1 MDYDDEIRNPNGI
14 AISLRDMGNGK
25 SRLFLDNV
33 KASSDT
39 NPINWKFD
47 AFYTFSPELQNSK
60 IESMA
65 LTDEQYRDI
74 GVAVMARL
82 LALTGRS

>member
-1 MDYDDEIRNPNGI
+1 MDYDDKKRNPIGV

-25 SRLFLDNV
+25 SRLFLDDV
-33 KASSDT
+33 KASGET

-47 AFYTFSPELQNSK
+47 AFYTFSPELQNSDV
-60 IESMA
+60 EDMG

-74 GVAVMARL
+74 GVGVIARL